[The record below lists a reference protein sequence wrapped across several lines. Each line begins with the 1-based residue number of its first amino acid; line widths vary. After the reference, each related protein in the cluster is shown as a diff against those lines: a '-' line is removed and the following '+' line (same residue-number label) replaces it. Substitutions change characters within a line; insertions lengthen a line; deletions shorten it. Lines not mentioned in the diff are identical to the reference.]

1 MRPDQQLR
9 GFLDR
14 SSITSELRSRGFS
27 RSGQTW
33 TRTSGGVAH
42 VIDFQRSRFSDPGTV
57 KFTIN
62 MGVALD
68 AIWRLYSGDGL
79 GGAIHEADC
88 FPRFRVGEVLGG
100 FRREATDIWWTIA
113 ENNGSDEVAAEVK
126 SAVLERCLPI
136 LDRLDSADAV
146 FRFVQDEAPPRH
158 ANAPF
163 TRIILA
169 IVHHLHGDIRKAT
182 SLLEELESHSS
193 LGVEWRNR
201 IRDVRTRLGQ
211 VHISG
216 E

>member
-1 MRPDQQLR
+1 MRPEQQLR
-9 GFLDR
+9 AFLDR
-14 SSITSELRSRGFS
+14 SSISSELKSHGFS

-42 VIDFQRSRFSDPGTV
+42 VLDFQRSRFSDPGSV

-62 MGVALD
+62 VGVALD
-68 AIWRLYSGDGL
+68 DIWWVYSGDGL

-88 FPRFRVGEVLGG
+88 FPRFRVGEALGG
-100 FRREATDIWWTIA
+100 FRRDATDVWWTIGA
-113 ENNGSDEVAAEVK
+113 NDGSDALAAEVK

-136 LDRLDSADAV
+136 LDRLDSVDAV
-146 FRFVQDEAPPRH
+146 FRFVQEEAPPKH

-169 IVHHLHGDIRKAT
+169 IVYHLHGDVQKAT
-182 SLLEELESHSS
+182 SLLDEIESSS
-193 LGVEWRNR
+193 RLGVEWRNR
-201 IRDVRTRLGQ
+201 IRDVRARLGR
-211 VHISG
+211 VRSSG